1 MFCPKCGQR
10 QAADDVRFCSGCGF
24 TLNVVADVLAGGG
37 QLHWRPPATP
47 ATPQPLSPRQKGV
60 RQGAMLML
68 STLLVVPVVIFLGV
82 ALLNLPGVLIPLAGA
97 VCIFGGL
104 LRMLYAMFLE
114 EDRPAPAPHAL
125 PPYVP
130 PPSPPNYL
138 GTPSQQAAFPPPP
151 RNAPAPSSRPRYNT
165 GELAERP
172 GSVTEN
178 TTRLLDRKPD
188 EPPPQ

>member
-37 QLHWRPPATP
+37 QLHWRPPAAP

-68 STLLVVPVVIFLGV
+68 STLLVVPIVIFLGV

-104 LRMLYAMFLE
+104 LRMLYALFLE
-114 EDRPAPAPHAL
+114 EDSPRRAAPRTLTSRRPRRRTISARRL
-125 PPYVP
+125 
-130 PPSPPNYL
+130 
-138 GTPSQQAAFPPPP
+138 
-151 RNAPAPSSRPRYNT
+151 SRPRSRRRRATPPHSPT
-165 GELAERP
+165 GHA
-172 GSVTEN
+172 
-178 TTRLLDRKPD
+178 TTRASWSSDPAASPRTPRD
-188 EPPPQ
+188 SSTGSPTSRPQQ

>member
-10 QAADDVRFCSGCGF
+10 QAAQDVRFCSSCGF
-24 TLNVVADVLAGGG
+24 SLNVVSDVLAGGG
-37 QLHWRPPATP
+37 QLHWRPPDMS

-104 LRMLYAMFLE
+104 LRMLYAFFLE
-114 EDRPAPAPHAL
+114 EDTPALAPHAT

-130 PPSPPNYL
+130 PSSPPNYL
-138 GTPSQQAAFPPPP
+138 GTPSQQAAFPPP
-151 RNAPAPSSRPRYNT
+151 RNAPAPSYRPRYNT

-188 EPPPQ
+188 EPPKQ